1 VLFQGLTRGLS
12 SSTLN
17 VIKMRDF
24 GLQDKVVVI
33 TGGGGA
39 LGSAFAR
46 GFADNGAS
54 LAILDFNFDKAKAT
68 ATSFPAEKVKAIAI
82 AADVSQD
89 DQVAR
94 AVAEVVKYLG
104 TIDILVNAAGVQIYP
119 PKNIVD
125 LEPGEWDLVV
135 DICLKGMYICA
146 RHVVPILKAKGGGK
160 IINIA
165 SIAGHRGMP
174 GGSAYSAAKGG
185 VINLTRQMAVE
196 LAQFKINVN
205 SISPGFTPTRL
216 TTIYEYQEGARNEI
230 SQGGSASGINL
241 TAAPLGNRGELDDYV
256 GPVLFLSSQW
266 ANFITGVDLPV
277 EGGRMAAR

>member
-1 VLFQGLTRGLS
+1 M
-12 SSTLN
+12 N
-17 VIKMRDF
+17 DF
-24 GLQDKVVVI
+24 GLKNKVVII

-46 GFADNGAS
+46 GYAEQGAS
-54 LAILDFNFDKAKAT
+54 LAIMDFDYERAKRV
-68 ATSFPAEKVKAIAI
+68 ATSFPAELVKAMAV

-89 DQVAR
+89 DQVAK
-94 AVAEVVKYLG
+94 AVAEVIKNFG
-104 TIDILVNAAGVQIYP
+104 TVDILVNAAGVQIYP

-125 LEPGEWDLVV
+125 LEPGEWDLVL

-146 RHVVPILKAKGGGK
+146 RHVVPIFKAKGGGK
-160 IINIA
+160 IVNIA
-165 SIAGHRGMP
+165 SIAGHRGSP

-185 VINLTRQMAVE
+185 VVNLTRQMAVE
-196 LAQFKINVN
+196 LGQFKINVN
-205 SISPGFTPTRL
+205 SVSPGFTPTRL
-216 TTIYEYQEGARNEI
+216 TTIYEYQEGARNE
-230 SQGGSASGINL
+230 SSHGGSATGINL
-241 TAAPLGNRGELDDYV
+241 TAAPLGSRGELDDYV

>member
-1 VLFQGLTRGLS
+1 
-12 SSTLN
+12 
-17 VIKMRDF
+17 MRDL
-24 GLQDKVVVI
+24 GLQDKVVLI

-54 LAILDFNFDKAKAT
+54 LAILDFNLDKAKAT
-68 ATSFPAEKVKAIAI
+68 VTSFPAEKVKAIAV
-82 AADVSQD
+82 AADVSKD
-89 DQVAR
+89 DQVAK
-94 AVAEVVKYLG
+94 AVTEVVKHFG
-104 TIDILVNAAGVQIYP
+104 TIDIIVNAAGVQIYP

-125 LEPGEWDLVV
+125 LEPREWDLVV

-146 RHVVPILKAKGGGK
+146 RHVVPILKAKRGGK
-160 IINIA
+160 IVNIA

-205 SISPGFTPTRL
+205 SVSPGFTPTRL
-216 TTIYEYQEGARNEI
+216 TTIYEYQEGARHENE
-230 SQGGSASGINL
+230 GSASGTNL
-241 TAAPLGNRGELDDYV
+241 TAAPLGSRGELDDYV

>member
-1 VLFQGLTRGLS
+1 
-12 SSTLN
+12 
-17 VIKMRDF
+17 MRDF
-24 GLQDKVVVI
+24 GLRDKVVLI

-54 LAILDFNFDKAKAT
+54 LAILDFNLDKAKTT
-68 ATSFPAEKVKAIAI
+68 ATSFPAEKVKAFAV
-82 AADVSQD
+82 AADVSKD
-89 DQVAR
+89 DQVAQ
-94 AVAEVVKYLG
+94 AVAEVVKHFG

-135 DICLKGMYICA
+135 DICLKGIYICA
-146 RHVVPILKAKGGGK
+146 RHVVPILKAKGNGK
-160 IINIA
+160 IVNIA

-205 SISPGFTPTRL
+205 SVSPGFTPTRL

-241 TAAPLGNRGELDDYV
+241 TAAPLGNRGDLDDYV

>member
-1 VLFQGLTRGLS
+1 MNDLGL
-12 SSTLN
+12 
-17 VIKMRDF
+17 K
-24 GLQDKVVVI
+24 DKVVVI

-46 GFADNGAS
+46 GYAAQGAS
-54 LAILDFNFDKAKAT
+54 LGIVDFDVHRAT
-68 ATSFPAEKVKAIAI
+68 AVAAGIPPASVKAMALG
-82 AADVSQD
+82 ADVTKD
-89 DQVAR
+89 EQVAA
-94 AVAEVVKYLG
+94 AVAEIVKRLG

-125 LEPGEWDLVV
+125 LDPGEWDLVV
-135 DICLKGMYICA
+135 DICLKGTYICA
-146 RHVVPILKAKGGGK
+146 RHVVPVLKAKGGGK
-160 IINIA
+160 IVNIA
-165 SIAGHRGMP
+165 SIAGHRGSP

-205 SISPGFTPTRL
+205 SVSPGFTPTRL
-216 TTIYEYQEGARNEI
+216 TTIYEYQEGARNKD
-230 SQGGSASGINL
+230 SAMVAAPGIHL
-241 TAAPLGNRGELDDYV
+241 TAAPLGSKGELDDYV

>member
-1 VLFQGLTRGLS
+1 MHAEVH
-12 SSTLN
+12 
-17 VIKMRDF
+17 MRDF

-46 GFADNGAS
+46 GFADSGAS
-54 LAILDFNFDKAKAT
+54 LALLDFNLDKAKAT
-68 ATSFPAEKVKAIAI
+68 ATSFPAEKVKAMAV
-82 AADVSQD
+82 AADVSKD
-89 DQVAR
+89 DQVAK
-94 AVAEVVKYLG
+94 AIADVVKHFG
-104 TIDILVNAAGVQIYP
+104 TIDVLVNAAGVQIYP

-146 RHVVPILKAKGGGK
+146 RHVVPILKARGGGK
-160 IINIA
+160 IVNIA
-165 SIAGHRGMP
+165 SIAGHRGVP
-174 GGSAYSAAKGG
+174 GGSAYSAAKGA

-196 LAQFKINVN
+196 LAPFKINVN
-205 SISPGFTPTRL
+205 SVSPGFTPTRL
-216 TTIYEYQEGARNEI
+216 TTIYEYREGARNETA
-230 SQGGSASGINL
+230 QGSPSGVSL
-241 TAAPLGNRGELDDYV
+241 TAAPLGSRGELDDYA